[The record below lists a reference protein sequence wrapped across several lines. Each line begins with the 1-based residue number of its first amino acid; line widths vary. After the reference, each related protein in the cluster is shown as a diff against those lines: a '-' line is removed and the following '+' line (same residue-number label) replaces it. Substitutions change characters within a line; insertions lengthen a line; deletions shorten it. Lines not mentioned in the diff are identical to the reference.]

1 MEISQNMF
9 YIIIAIIV
17 LVGVIIAV
25 IQWRRVRKLNKEVEF
40 IDSLTKQRKED
51 LFRSGQEPQES
62 PSIFLPSAQGKN
74 LERIMQILSNLMHE
88 KGCLPKQVD
97 HRFKRLESSTRNK
110 KFQKLLWEIEE

>member
-17 LVGVIIAV
+17 LVGVIIAI

-40 IDSLTKQRKED
+40 IDSLTKQRKEE
-51 LFRSGQEPQES
+51 LFRSGQDRQES
-62 PSIFLPSAQGKN
+62 PSIALPNAQEKN
-74 LERIMQILSNLMHE
+74 LARIMQIISNLMYE
-88 KGCLPKQVD
+88 KGCLPNQVD
-97 HRFKRLESSTRNK
+97 SRFKRLESSTRNK